1 MWEAIYNCPNCNLWR
16 VRRRKLRN
24 AQQNDEELNL
34 ESYFLRYST
43 EPNGGWSGNLPWGGD
58 EWQILHRWV
67 KNGQLWCWFSVS
79 QFEPPFLKFYA
90 SKVKASLLKL
100 DNLSDSSEIFLEEEN
115 IRYKTTRF
123 PPAQQRKEIIKLK
136 SLEVC
141 TNGLVLGSSLIWF

>member
-1 MWEAIYNCPNCNLWR
+1 MWEAKYNCPNCNLSR

-43 EPNGGWSGNLPWGGD
+43 EPNRGWSGNLPWGGG

-67 KNGQLWCWFSVS
+67 KNGQLWCWFSVA

-90 SKVKASLLKL
+90 SKVKTSLLKL

-115 IRYKTTRF
+115 IRYKVSSGPTKKRNNKTQISRGVH
-123 PPAQQRKEIIKLK
+123 EWII
-136 SLEVC
+136 V
-141 TNGLVLGSSLIWF
+141 GSSLIWF